1 MPTLAPLWQG
11 NMAVKGQG
19 GVPNGNAPCEG
30 LRLPAHS
37 RIYCG
42 MTDLALSRAFSSAK
56 ADPLALAKGLIFVAI
71 LVWITVIVGG
81 ITRLTESGLSIT
93 EWNPVEGIL
102 PPLTDA
108 AWREAFDKYK
118 LIPEYILINGP
129 AGMDLSD
136 FKVIFFWE
144 WVHRILG
151 RLVGLSLIVVTAW
164 AWIRGAIPAGYKPR
178 LLALIA
184 LVGLQGAFGWYMV
197 ASGMAVRTD
206 VSHFRLSMHLLTALF
221 ILGGLVWTILDLR
234 HKDKGP
240 AKLTFNGLWVIGVL
254 FIQLLLGAW
263 VAGLNAGYVAG
274 DWPMMQGQFLP
285 AGIDWG
291 KGVGFAL
298 THDPILLHWLHR
310 WWAWVAVAALV
321 ILARAAKKAGD
332 RRASVALHSAF
343 GVQILLGI
351 ATVMTG
357 MNLHTAATHQAV
369 GALVVVATIWC
380 AHVIGRRM

>member
-1 MPTLAPLWQG
+1 
-11 NMAVKGQG
+11 MAAKGQG
-19 GVPNGNAPCEG
+19 RVPNGKSQCEG
-30 LRLPAHS
+30 LRLCGHS
-37 RIYCG
+37 PICRG
-42 MTDLALSRAFSSAK
+42 MTDMALPRAFSSAK
-56 ADPLALAKGLIFVAI
+56 ADPLALAKGLIFVAV

-93 EWNPVEGIL
+93 NWDPVKGIL
-102 PPLTDA
+102 PPLSES
-108 AWREAFDKYK
+108 AWREAFEKYK
-118 LIPEYILINGP
+118 TIPEYILINGP

-144 WVHRILG
+144 WIHRIMG

-164 AWIRGAIPAGYKPR
+164 AWVKGTIPAGYKPR

-184 LVGLQGAFGWYMV
+184 LVGLQGAIGWYMV
-197 ASGMAVRTD
+197 ESGLAVRTD

-221 ILGGLVWTILDLR
+221 ILGGLTWTILDLR
-234 HKDKGP
+234 HMGKGP
-240 AKLTFNGLWVIGVL
+240 ARLTFTANWVVVVL

-274 DWPMMQGQFLP
+274 DWPLMQGQFFP
-285 AGIDWG
+285 AGIDWSQ
-291 KGVGFAL
+291 GVGFAL

-321 ILARAAKKAGD
+321 VLAREAKRAGD
-332 RRASVALHSAF
+332 RRASIALHSAF

-369 GALVVVATIWC
+369 GALVVVATMWC
-380 AHVIGRRM
+380 AHVIGRRA